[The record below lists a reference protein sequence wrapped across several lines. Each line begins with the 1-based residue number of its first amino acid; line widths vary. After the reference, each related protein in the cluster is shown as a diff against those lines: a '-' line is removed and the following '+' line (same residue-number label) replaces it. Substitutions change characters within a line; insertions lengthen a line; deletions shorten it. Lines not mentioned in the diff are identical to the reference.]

1 MGWAKYFED
10 IQKLKEIAVHLAFE
24 SSEQVRT
31 DISVETKIQQFEADR
46 KAYI

>member
-10 IQKLKEIAVHLAFE
+10 FQKLKEIAVHLAFE